1 MRISNE
7 GPLCVC
13 VYYRLCVSI
22 PLAVVEVEHIV
33 RGNVTGTEDQG
44 DQDGED
50 GQSREHTQQ
59 TDPSQ
64 GQQ

>member
-1 MRISNE
+1 MK
-7 GPLCVC
+7 GLCVC
-13 VYYRLCVSI
+13 VFTLGCVLI
-22 PLAVVEVEHIV
+22 PLAVVEVEHV
-33 RGNVTGTEDQG
+33 GKGNVTGTEDQG

-64 GQQ
+64 G